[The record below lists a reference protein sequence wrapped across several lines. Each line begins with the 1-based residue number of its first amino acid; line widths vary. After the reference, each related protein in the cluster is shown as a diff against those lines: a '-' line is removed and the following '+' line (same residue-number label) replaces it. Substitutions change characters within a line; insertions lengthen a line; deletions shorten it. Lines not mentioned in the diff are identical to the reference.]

1 MSIFSKITPEEL
13 EQKKQN
19 LKEAQTERSLS
30 SSLGDL
36 DRTYREGL
44 TTLKDLIAPA
54 ALKFDSSHF
63 ELNGKF
69 GRSFFVLAYPR
80 FLSSN
85 WLSFIIQA
93 EGALDL
99 SMFIYP
105 IDSADIL
112 KKLKSKVGEL
122 GSQMAIN
129 QEKGMVRD
137 PMLETAY
144 KDVEGLRDNL
154 MQGTEKY
161 FRFAL
166 YFTIYATDLKELD
179 KFSSTLESSL
189 GSKLIVTKRALLQTQ
204 NGLNSTLPL
213 GLDELDVANNMN
225 TSPLSSCFPFV
236 SSDLTSN
243 DGILYGINRH
253 NNSLILFDRFAMENA
268 NSVVFA
274 KSGAGKSYAV
284 KLEVLRSLMVGTEVI
299 IVDPE
304 NEYQH
309 LASAVGG
316 TYLSVS
322 LNSPSRIN
330 PFDLPVAIEGE
341 SNADVLRTAVINL
354 LGLFSLMVGK
364 LNPTEEALMDKA
376 IWQTYAKKD
385 ITPDLAD
392 FRGMEYPTMNDLV
405 EILNNM
411 VGAENLGQRLTKFTQ
426 GTFGG
431 LLNQP
436 TNVVLNNQLVVF
448 SIRDL
453 EEELR
458 PIAMYIILNYIWNIV
473 RSELKKRILAVDEAW
488 ILMQHEDSARFLF
501 GIAKRA
507 RKYYLGLTTITQDVA
522 DFLASPYG
530 KPIVTNSSIQVLL
543 KQSPAAINV
552 IAETFFLTEGEKY
565 LLLESEVGEGIFF
578 AGLKHA
584 AIKIYASYVEDQI
597 ITTDPK
603 QLLEIQESQES
614 LANK

>member
-1 MSIFSKITPEEL
+1 MNIFSKINEQEL
-13 EQKKQN
+13 EEKKLE
-19 LKEAQTERSLS
+19 LKEKETEHSLS
-30 SSLGDL
+30 SSLSAL
-36 DRTYREGL
+36 ENTYREGL
-44 TTLKDLIAPA
+44 TTLRDLIAPSS
-54 ALKFDSSHF
+54 LKFESSHF

-80 FLSSN
+80 FLSTN

-112 KKLKSKVGEL
+112 KKLKSKVGEI
-122 GSQMAIN
+122 GSQMSIN

-144 KDVEGLRDNL
+144 KDVESLRDNL
-154 MQGTEKY
+154 IQGTEKY

-166 YFTIYATDLKELD
+166 YFTIYAGDLKELD
-179 KFSSTLESSL
+179 KFSSTLESAL
-189 GSKLIVTKRALLQTQ
+189 GAKLIVTKRALMQTQ

-213 GLDELDVANNMN
+213 GTDELDVACNMN
-225 TSPLSSCFPFV
+225 TGPLSSCFPFV

-268 NSVVFA
+268 NAVVFA

-284 KLEVLRSLMVGTEVI
+284 KLEVLRSLMIGTEVI

-309 LASAVGG
+309 LAQAVGG
-316 TYLSVS
+316 TYLNVS
-322 LNSPSRIN
+322 LNSESRIN
-330 PFDLPVAIEGE
+330 PFDLPAAIEGE
-341 SNADVLRTAVINL
+341 DNNDVLRSAVINL
-354 LGLFSLMVGK
+354 LGLFSLMIGK

-385 ITPDLAD
+385 ITANMAD
-392 FRGMEYPTMNDLV
+392 FRGVEYPTMNDLV
-405 EILNNM
+405 EILNGM
-411 VGAENLGQRLTKFTQ
+411 VGAEGLAQRLEKYTQ

-431 LLNQP
+431 LLNQQ

-453 EEELR
+453 EESLR
-458 PIAMYIILNYIWNIV
+458 PIAMYIILNFIWNIV

-522 DFLASPYG
+522 DFLSSPYG
-530 KPIVTNSSIQVLL
+530 KPIVTNSSIQMLL

-603 QLLEIQESQES
+603 QLLEIQESQEK
-614 LANK
+614 LN

>member
-19 LKEAQTERSLS
+19 LKQAKTERGLS

-36 DRTYREGL
+36 EKTYREGL

-54 ALKFDSSHF
+54 ALKFDSSYF

-105 IDSADIL
+105 IDSAEIL

-129 QEKGMVRD
+129 TEKGMVRD

-144 KDVEGLRDNL
+144 KDVEGLRDSL

-189 GSKLIVTKRALLQTQ
+189 GSKLIVTKRALMQTQ

-213 GLDELDVANNMN
+213 GMDELDVANNMN

-322 LNSPSRIN
+322 LNSASRIN

-354 LGLFSLMVGK
+354 LGLFSLMIGK

-376 IWQTYAKKD
+376 LWQTFAKKD

-392 FRGMEYPTMNDLV
+392 FRGMECPTMNDLV
-405 EILNNM
+405 EILSNM
-411 VGAENLGQRLTKFTQ
+411 VGAENLAQRLTKYTE

-431 LLNQP
+431 LLNQQ

-530 KPIVTNSSIQVLL
+530 KPIVTNSSIQMLL

-603 QLLEIQESQES
+603 QLLQIQDSQDK
-614 LANK
+614 LN

>member
-1 MSIFSKITPEEL
+1 MSIFGKINEQEL
-13 EQKKQN
+13 EEKKLE
-19 LKEAQTERSLS
+19 LKGKEEEHSLS
-30 SSLGDL
+30 SSLSAL
-36 DRTYREGL
+36 ENTYREGL
-44 TTLKDLIAPA
+44 TTLRDLIAPSS
-54 ALKFDSSHF
+54 LKFESSHF

-80 FLSSN
+80 FLSTN

-112 KKLKSKVGEL
+112 KKLKSKVGEI
-122 GSQMAIN
+122 GSQMSIN

-144 KDVEGLRDNL
+144 KDVESLRDNL

-166 YFTIYATDLKELD
+166 YFTIYAADLKELD
-179 KFSSTLESSL
+179 KFSSTLESAL
-189 GSKLIVTKRALLQTQ
+189 GSKLVVTKRALMQTQ

-213 GLDELDVANNMN
+213 GIDELDVACNMN
-225 TSPLSSCFPFV
+225 TGPLSSCFPFV

-268 NSVVFA
+268 NAVVFA

-284 KLEVLRSLMVGTEVI
+284 KLEVLRSLMIGTEVI

-309 LASAVGG
+309 LAQAVGG

-322 LNSPSRIN
+322 LNSESRIN
-330 PFDLPVAIEGE
+330 PFDLPSAIEGE
-341 SNADVLRTAVINL
+341 DNNDVLRSAVINL
-354 LGLFSLMVGK
+354 LGLFSLMIGK

-385 ITPDLAD
+385 ITANMED
-392 FRGMEYPTMNDLV
+392 FRGVEYPTMNDLV
-405 EILNNM
+405 EILNGM
-411 VGAENLGQRLTKFTQ
+411 VGAEGLAQRLEKYTQ

-431 LLNQP
+431 LLNQQ

-453 EEELR
+453 EESLR
-458 PIAMYIILNYIWNIV
+458 PIAMYIILNFIWNIV

-530 KPIVTNSSIQVLL
+530 KPIVTNSSIQMLL

-603 QLLEIQESQES
+603 QLLEIQESQDKLS
-614 LANK
+614 

>member
-1 MSIFSKITPEEL
+1 MSIFGKISQQEIEE
-13 EQKKQN
+13 KKQQ
-19 LKEAQTERSLS
+19 LKEKEKEHGLS
-30 SSLGDL
+30 SSLTDL
-36 DRTYREGL
+36 EKTYREGM
-44 TTLKDLIAPA
+44 TTLRDLIAPSS
-54 ALKFDSSHF
+54 LKFESSYF

-69 GRSFFVLAYPR
+69 GRSFFVLTYPR
-80 FLSSN
+80 FLSTN

-112 KKLKSKVGEL
+112 KKLKSKVGEI

-144 KDVEGLRDNL
+144 KDVESLRDNL

-166 YFTIYATDLKELD
+166 YFTIYANDLKELD
-179 KFSSTLESSL
+179 KFSSTLESAL
-189 GSKLIVTKRALLQTQ
+189 GAKLIVTKRALMQTQ
-204 NGLNSTLPL
+204 NGLNSSLPM
-213 GLDELDVANNMN
+213 GMDELDVANNMN
-225 TSPLSSCFPFV
+225 TGPLSSCFPFV

-268 NSVVFA
+268 NAVVFA

-309 LASAVGG
+309 LAAAVGG

-322 LNSPSRIN
+322 LNSNSRIN
-330 PFDLPVAIEGE
+330 PFDLPAAVEGE
-341 SNADVLRTAVINL
+341 DNADVLRSAVINL
-354 LGLFSLMVGK
+354 LGLFSLMIGK

-385 ITPDLAD
+385 ITPNLQD
-392 FRGMEYPTMNDLV
+392 FRGLEYPTMNDLV
-405 EILNNM
+405 EILNGM
-411 VGAENLGQRLTKFTQ
+411 VGAESLAQRLEKYTQ

-431 LLNQP
+431 LLNQQ

-458 PIAMYIILNYIWNIV
+458 PIAMYIILNFIWNIV
-473 RSELKKRILAVDEAW
+473 RAELKKRILAVDEAW

-530 KPIVTNSSIQVLL
+530 KPIVTNSSIQLLL
-543 KQSPAAINV
+543 KQSPAAINI
-552 IAETFFLTEGEKY
+552 IADTFFLTEGEKY

-603 QLLEIQESQES
+603 QLLEIQQSQEK
-614 LANK
+614 LN